1 MQSQQWISRKYNKQ
15 NLGLNNMLNNFNKNF
30 KFLAVITMMLL
41 SAGAFS
47 EESYYGGSFSSVDIR
62 GLGDGPTINATVG
75 RFGSKITENI
85 SGEFRLGTGHGAN
98 SGNIE
103 LGYLIGAYLKVGS
116 TTNSV
121 NPYAILGFTK
131 GKITAGND
139 SYSKG
144 DASWGLG
151 IDFGAVEAGT
161 FTVEYINYMDKSHGF
176 EVNGLSVGF
185 TTIF

>member
-1 MQSQQWISRKYNKQ
+1 
-15 NLGLNNMLNNFNKNF
+15 MLNNFNKNF
-30 KFLAVITMMLL
+30 KFLAMVTMISL
-41 SAGAFS
+41 SAATYS

-62 GLGDGPTINATVG
+62 GLGDGPTLNATVG
-75 RFGSKITENI
+75 RFGSKIIKNI

-103 LGYLIGAYLKVGS
+103 LDYLIGAYLKIGP
-116 TTNSV
+116 TTNSA
-121 NPYAILGFTK
+121 NPYVILGLTK
-131 GKITAGND
+131 GKISAGND

-144 DASWGLG
+144 DASWGFG
-151 IDFGAVEAGT
+151 VDFGAVEAGT
-161 FTVEYINYMDKSHGF
+161 FTVEYVNYMDKRHGF